1 MAITSARLVLFWTSS
16 PNGEHCP
23 SRRGCRYSGG
33 IAVTNNAHYP
43 QIMTFDISTLESAA
57 AEKSIL
63 TTRTSNGLCIF
74 AENYPIFVIL
84 DKPSNLTKIWG
95 GQFGDQVLS
104 ISAPVIFDI
113 DVNSAA
119 DRWLVRN
126 SHSLDLG
133 SYRFLP
139 GNPNKYD
146 LFFDLR
152 LPARLVRAPDV
163 VEMCALAALRIIA
176 TADATSDISFES
188 STVAV
193 RNLGQLPWVTDQG
206 SWKTARPKLLEKM
219 VASSSVFDATGWPS

>member
-1 MAITSARLVLFWTSS
+1 
-16 PNGEHCP
+16 
-23 SRRGCRYSGG
+23 
-33 IAVTNNAHYP
+33 
-43 QIMTFDISTLESAA
+43 MTFDISTLESAA

-74 AENYPIFVIL
+74 AENYPIFIII
-84 DKPSNLTKIWG
+84 DKPSNITKIWG

-113 DVNSAA
+113 DADSAA
-119 DRWLVRN
+119 DQWMVRM
-126 SHSLDLG
+126 SHTLDLG

-139 GNPNKYD
+139 GNPNRYD

-152 LPARLVRAPDV
+152 LPARLVRASDV

-176 TADATSDISFES
+176 TADATSEISFES

-193 RNLGQLPWVTDQG
+193 RSLVQLPWVIDQE

-219 VASSSVFDATGWPS
+219 NAAGSVLDATGWPS